1 MEMPDALVRFGEGF
15 VDRSQR
21 LGRWVQRGVLAVLL
35 FVLYYVGFGITRVF
49 ATVFGR
55 RYLKLL
61 DGPKPDQDS
70 YWLEAEGYGP
80 SADELH
86 VQF

>member
-1 MEMPDALVRFGEGF
+1 MHQQDSSTE
-15 VDRSQR
+15 
-21 LGRWVQRGVLAVLL
+21 VLTQAILRYAVER
-35 FVLYYVGFGITRVF
+35 IRMNPPT
-49 ATVFGR
+49 
-55 RYLKLL
+55 L